1 MKLIAVHDKAM
12 YMFVADDVE
21 NIDETTKC
29 RVYNKDLGEMADE
42 ICIGSWTCRMQP
54 WDKPTL
60 EDIEESKNY
69 IDK

>member
-12 YMFVADDVE
+12 YMFVAD
-21 NIDETTKC
+21 
-29 RVYNKDLGEMADE
+29 E
-42 ICIGSWTCRMQP
+42 ICISSWTCRMQP